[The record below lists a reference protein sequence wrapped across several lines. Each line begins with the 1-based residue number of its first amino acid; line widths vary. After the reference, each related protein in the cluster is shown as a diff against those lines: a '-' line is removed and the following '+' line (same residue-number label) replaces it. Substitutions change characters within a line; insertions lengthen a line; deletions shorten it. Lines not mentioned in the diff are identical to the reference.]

1 MEVRRL
7 GQMLVEQG
15 LITQDQLQTALRVKS
30 QTGDLLGE
38 TLAKMGVID
47 EEELARTLANQLGI
61 AFLATEEVRLQRDAF
76 TLISESQAKHY
87 GAMPIERRGE
97 KLVVAMIDP
106 LNVIAI
112 DEISLLTGYPVETV
126 VVTRETF
133 EEMLSVAH
141 GTADERE
148 FLEDLDEQDLRMG
161 ELEDL
166 AADSP
171 VVRIVD
177 RLLERAA
184 NQRAND
190 LHIEP
195 LEEVVRV
202 RFRVDGVL
210 RTVDRLP
217 MEMHEALIARVKILA
232 SLDISE
238 RRAPQEGR
246 IDREISGR
254 PVDLRVTTSPTVMG
268 EKVAI
273 RLLDR
278 AQAITSLTNLGMDE
292 KALERY
298 RNLIRRPHGMILV
311 TGPTGSGKT
320 TTLIATLHALNT
332 PEVNIITV
340 EDPVEYFVEGVN
352 QIQVNPK
359 AGVTFANGLKSVLR
373 QDPDIVMIG
382 EIRDGETANIGVRS
396 ALTGHLMLSTIHTND
411 SAGVLTRLIDL
422 GVKPFLVAS
431 AVNGAL
437 SQRLGRRLCAA
448 CREPYTLAPDAP
460 ERLVLPIPRGEQVFL
475 RERGCSKCDGTGY
488 KGRVAFH
495 ELLVMTTDLREMI
508 LSEAST
514 DQIRLAAV
522 KQGMKTLAQ
531 DGVDKAMQGLTSLS
545 EVRRVA
551 YEEE

>member
-148 FLEDLDEQDLRMG
+148 FLEDLDEQDLRLG

-195 LEEVVRV
+195 LAEVVRV

-298 RNLIRRPHGMILV
+298 RNLIHRPHGMILV

-332 PEVNIITV
+332 PEVNIIT
-340 EDPVEYFVEGVN
+340 G
-352 QIQVNPK
+352 
-359 AGVTFANGLKSVLR
+359 GVLR
-373 QDPDIVMIG
+373 
-382 EIRDGETANIGVRS
+382 
-396 ALTGHLMLSTIHTND
+396 
-411 SAGVLTRLIDL
+411 
-422 GVKPFLVAS
+422 
-431 AVNGAL
+431 
-437 SQRLGRRLCAA
+437 
-448 CREPYTLAPDAP
+448 
-460 ERLVLPIPRGEQVFL
+460 
-475 RERGCSKCDGTGY
+475 
-488 KGRVAFH
+488 
-495 ELLVMTTDLREMI
+495 
-508 LSEAST
+508 
-514 DQIRLAAV
+514 
-522 KQGMKTLAQ
+522 
-531 DGVDKAMQGLTSLS
+531 
-545 EVRRVA
+545 
-551 YEEE
+551 